1 MMSVSMKERQLKKID
16 PSTQPWFQTLQ
27 KIVGKE
33 NIITRFSE
41 KLAYG
46 RDRWPRSNLKYRFG
60 KFPLTDPYLVVVP
73 GSYEEVIDLVKFAN
87 SYKIPIVPYALGS
100 GGVGGALPVP
110 NGITID
116 LKRLNK
122 LLEID
127 EVGCLATA
135 QAGMN
140 GGLFEAALNKRRLTC
155 GHFPQSMTIS
165 SVGGWIACRGAGQSS
180 TRYGKIEDMV
190 VGLKAVLPNGKFMEV
205 RPVPRRAAGPS
216 IKDILI
222 GSEGT
227 MGIILEGTLRIL
239 PYPEVETVHAIG
251 FKDYL
256 TALDALRKIMQSEL
270 RPAVVR
276 LYDEVESKAKTAE
289 YPEFANHPCLCM
301 LTFAGVKELVEVEE
315 RLALKICQQTGGIEG
330 NPEPVHKWLAIRYEA
345 LSHKPIFQGQMMDTI
360 EISARWSALP
370 AIYEEMRA
378 AVLDVDPSIHCGAH
392 WSHLYTDG
400 GCMYLTFKYAAPEEG
415 PTEAK
420 HDKISEAAMAVCLK
434 NGGSISHHHGIGYF
448 RGQWLK
454 EELNTGHDLLQTL
467 KDGIDCNHIMNPGKL
482 GLK

>member
-1 MMSVSMKERQLKKID
+1 MTSVSMKERQYQTLD
-16 PSTQPWFQTLQ
+16 LSTQPWFQPLRN
-27 KIVGKE
+27 IVGEE

-73 GSYEEVIDLVKFAN
+73 GTYEEVSDLVKFAN
-87 SYKIPIVPYALGS
+87 LYKMPLVPFGLGS
-100 GGVGGALPVP
+100 GGLGGALPVL

-122 LLEID
+122 LLQID
-127 EVGCLATA
+127 EVSGLATV

-140 GGLFEAALNKRRLTC
+140 GALFEAALNKRRFTC
-155 GHFPQSMTIS
+155 GHFPQSLTIS
-165 SVGGWIACRGAGQSS
+165 SVGGWIACRGAGQASA
-180 TRYGKIEDMV
+180 RYGKIEDMV
-190 VGLKAVLPNGKFMEV
+190 VGLRAVLPTGKLLEV
-205 RPVPRRAAGPS
+205 RSVPRRSAGPS
-216 IKDILI
+216 IKDILV

-239 PYPEVETVHAIG
+239 PYPEIETVHAIG
-251 FKDYL
+251 FKDYM
-256 TALDALRKIMQSEL
+256 TALDALRRIMQSEL

-276 LYDEVESKAKTAE
+276 LYDELESRPKIAE
-289 YPEFANHPCLCM
+289 YPEFASHPCLCM
-301 LTFAGVKELVEVEE
+301 LTFAGVRELVEVEE
-315 RLALKICQQTGGIEG
+315 RLALKMCREAGGIEG
-330 NPEPVHKWLAIRYEA
+330 NPEPVHKWLATRYEA
-345 LSHKPIFQGQMMDTI
+345 LSHKPIFQGQMMDTV

-370 AIYEEMRA
+370 IIYEEMRD
-378 AVLDVDPSIHCGAH
+378 AVLAVDPSIHCGAH

-400 GCMYLTFKYAAPEEG
+400 GCMYLTFKYDAPEEE
-415 PTEAK
+415 PAEVK
-420 HDKISEAAMAVCLK
+420 HNNISEAVMEVCLK
-434 NGGSISHHHGIGYF
+434 HGGSISHHHGIGYF
-448 RGQWLK
+448 RGPWLK